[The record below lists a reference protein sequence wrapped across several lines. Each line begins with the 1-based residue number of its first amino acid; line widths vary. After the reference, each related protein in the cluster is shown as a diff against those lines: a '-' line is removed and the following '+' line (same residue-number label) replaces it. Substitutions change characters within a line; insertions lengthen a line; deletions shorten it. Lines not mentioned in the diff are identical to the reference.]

1 MRLGHA
7 KPSITLNVY
16 THLWEAEEDR
26 TAAMMRWAR
35 CVEPVSNRVPS

>member
-1 MRLGHA
+1 MPPRSGCRHA

-26 TAAMMRWAR
+26 TAAMMEAALGD
-35 CVEPVSNRVPS
+35 VP